1 MLLAG
6 AATAAAAAVPLSA
19 EAAPYAYASNQIT
32 GLTVTT
38 TTGQIQPLG
47 TASISASDSAV
58 FGNLP
63 VSGFLGTGTVG
74 NALNISSAC
83 VGGTA
88 CSIGENVFTAAG
100 AGAFGSGGMRA
111 DASVGAG
118 SLQSGGVSVNNVAE
132 GAGNLPGTSSGQNT
146 STINFELAGTGS
158 AVVLSLTDLIELVV
172 STSAPGE
179 SANATVTNTFQI
191 FNDDGVEV
199 DSFTPANINRQAGS
213 AGGVPPTGSIGPS
226 LFNTSFTSSV
236 LSVGETYTISLRST
250 ADVTITPGQG
260 GPTPVPEPA
269 SLAIMGMGLFGLGL
283 ARRRRRQG

>member
-1 MLLAG
+1 MMLLAG
-6 AATAAAAAVPLSA
+6 VATAATAMAPLSA

-32 GLTVTT
+32 NLTITT

-58 FGNLP
+58 FGALP
-63 VSGFLGTGTVG
+63 ISGFLGTGTVG
-74 NALNISSAC
+74 NALDISKAC
-83 VGGTA
+83 VGGSA
-88 CSIGENVFTAAG
+88 CSIGENVFSAAG
-100 AGAFGSGGMRA
+100 AAAFGSGGMRA

-132 GAGNLPGTSSGQNT
+132 GSGNLQGTSSGQNT
-146 STINFELAGTGS
+146 STINFELTGTGA

-191 FNDDGVEV
+191 FDESGNEV
-199 DSFTPANINRQAGS
+199 DSYTPADINRQAGS
-213 AGGVPPTGSIGPS
+213 AGGIPPTGTIGPS
-226 LFNTSFTSSV
+226 LFTDTFTSSV

-250 ADVTITPGQG
+250 AGATITPGQ
-260 GPTPVPEPA
+260 PVPVPEPA
-269 SLAIMGMGLFGLGL
+269 SLAILGAGLFGLGL
-283 ARRRRRQG
+283 VRRRRRG